1 VDLRMKQ
8 LVVQGQRT
16 VNRVREAV
24 ERGKISFAEAEQ
36 EILRYTNEVG
46 ALMVQEVLDGVSD
59 PVMENRIV
67 VEGRVAVYDGKRNLR
82 FINRF
87 GKETVRARRCYKYVD
102 DPGGYYPLDR
112 KLRMEVCGGFSPY
125 LTYLIALHAVT
136 DSYEESAK
144 LLSKTVGFRVSSTA
158 VQRNTELVGAQMADC
173 PYKLIPA
180 AKTSEQS
187 DVMVVEVDGTMTP
200 QISEKQG
207 VSGRESLKLP
217 TEYKECNVVV
227 IDKYRGGKRT
237 DHWVG
242 ARYGVRVLFE
252 EHVRK
257 AALQMGQI
265 VAKMVA
271 FIADG
276 THTNWDIQKSNFPD
290 AVAILDF
297 YHAIEHVGAFCQL
310 YRDEKDGQRQKE
322 RWIKMMRAGD
332 VLQMIQEMKLAIPT
346 LSNPNKGLTEF
357 RYFRSN
363 QDRMSYD
370 EYEKAGLP
378 IGSGAV
384 EGACKYVVGK
394 RFKGSGMRWKKA
406 DNDYVLRT
414 RLAELN
420 DTLIAFFRPHRVNV
434 SIVTNEAAA

>member
-1 VDLRMKQ
+1 MDLRIKQ

-24 ERGKISFAEAEQ
+24 ERGEMSFADAEQ

-59 PVMENRIV
+59 PVTENRIV
-67 VEGRVAVYDGKRNLR
+67 AEGKVAVYDGKRNLR

-87 GKETVRARRCYKYVD
+87 GKETVRSRRCYKYVD
-102 DPGGYYPLDR
+102 EAGGYYPLDR

-144 LLSKTVGFRVSSTA
+144 LLSKTVGFRISSTA
-158 VQRNTELVGAQMADC
+158 VQRNTEQTGAQMAQC
-173 PYKLIPA
+173 PYQLIPGT
-180 AKTSEQS
+180 KTSERS
-187 DVMVVEVDGTMTP
+187 DVMVVEIDGTMTP
-200 QISEKQG
+200 QISEKEG
-207 VSGRESLKLP
+207 ISGRESLKLP

-227 IDKYRGGKRT
+227 IDKYREGKQT

-242 ARYGVRVLFE
+242 ARYGVRALFE

-265 VAKMVA
+265 VAKTVA

-276 THTNWDIQKSNFPD
+276 AHTNWEIQKTNFPD

-297 YHAIEHVGAFCQL
+297 YHAMEHVGAFCQL
-310 YRDEKDGQRQKE
+310 FHDEKEAQRRKD
-322 RWIKMMRAGD
+322 RWIKMMSGGD
-332 VLQMIQEMKLAIPT
+332 VLQMIEEMKLAIPT
-346 LSNPNKGLTEF
+346 LSDVHKGLTEF
-357 RYFRSN
+357 RYFRTN
-363 QDRMSYD
+363 QDRMRYD
-370 EYEKAGLP
+370 EYEQAGLP
-378 IGSGAV
+378 IGSGIV
-384 EGACKYVVGK
+384 EGACKHVVGK

-420 DTLIAFFRPHRVNV
+420 DTLVSFFRPHPVNV
-434 SIVTNEAAA
+434 TIVTNEAAA

>member
-1 VDLRMKQ
+1 MDTKIKQ
-8 LVVQGQRT
+8 LIIRGQAT
-16 VNRVREAV
+16 VNRVRQAV
-24 ERGKISFAEAEQ
+24 DEGQMSFAEAEE
-36 EILRYTNEVG
+36 EIVRYTNEVG
-46 ALMVQEVLDGVSD
+46 SLMVQEVLEGVTE
-59 PVMENRIV
+59 PVVENRIV
-67 VEGRVAVYDGKRNLR
+67 VEGKVAVYDGKRNLR

-87 GKETVRARRCYKYVD
+87 GEETVRARRCYKYVEQA
-102 DPGGYYPLDR
+102 GGYYPLDS

-125 LTYLIALHAVT
+125 LTYLIALHAVS

-144 LLSKTVGFRVSSTA
+144 LLSETLGFRVSSTA
-158 VQRNTELVGAQMADC
+158 VQRNTEQTGQQMAEC
-173 PYKLIPA
+173 PYQLIPGA
-180 AKTSEQS
+180 RTSEECEL
-187 DVMVVEVDGTMTP
+187 MVVEVDGTMTP
-200 QISEKQG
+200 QISEKEG

-227 IDKYRGGKRT
+227 IDKYTAGERT

-242 ARYGVRVLFE
+242 AKYGPRSLFE
-252 EHVRK
+252 QHARK

-265 VAKMVA
+265 AAKKVA

-276 THTNWDIQKSNFPD
+276 AHTNWEIQKTNFPD

-297 YHAIEHVGAFCQL
+297 YHALEHVAAFCQL
-310 YRDEKDGQRQKE
+310 YGDEKAAARQKQ
-322 RWIKMMRAGD
+322 RWLRMMRAGE
-332 VLQMIQEMKLAIPT
+332 VLQMIEEMKLAVPT

-363 QDRMSYD
+363 QERMRYD
-370 EYEKAGLP
+370 EYEAAGLP

-420 DTLIAFFRPHRVNV
+420 DTLVAFFRPHPVA
-434 SIVTNEAAA
+434 VTFVTQELAA